1 MTPTISLS
9 GLSRRYRDQLAL
21 DDVSLDIEGAAI
33 TGLLGRNG
41 AGKTTLMR
49 VIAAQEFPTAG
60 SVQVLGASPVE
71 NDSILRR
78 IVLIREDQVFPDIKV
93 RHALRLASWFYPNW
107 SADLAES
114 LMVEFGIPTKRAIAA
129 LSRGMRTALGI
140 AIGLAARAEVTL
152 FDEPYAGLDA
162 EARQYFNDRLLADYT
177 EHPRTVVLSTHLIDE
192 VADLLER
199 VVLIDH
205 GRIVLDA
212 AADEIRGSATRVSG
226 STAAVEQFV
235 AGRPTW
241 DRRTIVSQ
249 TSVVVAATLDDG
261 DRASARALRLSLEPL
276 SLQQLIVHAAG
287 GAVAGTAGASSERTL
302 A

>member
-1 MTPTISLS
+1 VTPTISLS
-9 GLSRRYRDQLAL
+9 GLTRRYRDQLAL
-21 DDVSLDIEGAAI
+21 DHVSLDVEGGAI
-33 TGLLGRNG
+33 TGLMGRNG
-41 AGKTTLMR
+41 AGKTTLLR

-78 IVLIREDQVFPDIKV
+78 IVLIREDQVYPDLKV
-93 RHALRLASWFYPNW
+93 REALRLASWFHLNW
-107 SADLAES
+107 SAALAER
-114 LMVEFGIPTKRAIAA
+114 LVTEYGLPANRAIAA
-129 LSRGMRTALGI
+129 LSRGMRTALGNV
-140 AIGLAARAEVTL
+140 IGLAARAEVTL

-162 EARQYFNDRLLADYT
+162 AARQSFNDRLLADYA

-205 GRIVLDA
+205 GRVVLDA

-226 STAAVEQFV
+226 STTAVERFV

-287 GAVAGTAGASSERTL
+287 GAVAGPADASERTL

>member
-9 GLSRRYRDQLAL
+9 GLTRRYRDQLAL

-49 VIAAQEFPTAG
+49 IIAAQEFPTAG
-60 SVQVLGASPVE
+60 CVQVLGACPIE
-71 NDSILRR
+71 NDAILRR
-78 IVLIREDQVFPDIKV
+78 IVLVREDQIFPDLKV
-93 RHALRLASWFYPNW
+93 HQALRLASWFYPNW
-107 SADLAES
+107 SADLAET
-114 LMVEFGIPTKRAIAA
+114 LVAQYELPTKRAIAA

-162 EARQYFNDRLLADYT
+162 AARQRFNDWLLADYT
-177 EHPRTVVLSTHLIDE
+177 EHPRTVVLSTHLIDDG
-192 VADLLER
+192 ANLLER
-199 VVLIDH
+199 VVLIDR

-226 STAAVEQFV
+226 PTTAVERFV

-249 TSVVVAATLDDG
+249 TSVVVAATFDDG
-261 DRASARALRLSLEPL
+261 DRAGARALRLSLEPL
-276 SLQQLIVHAAG
+276 SLQQLIVHAA
-287 GAVAGTAGASSERTL
+287 ASSADASERTL

>member
-1 MTPTISLS
+1 VTPTISLS
-9 GLSRRYRDQLAL
+9 GLTRRYRDQLAL
-21 DDVSLDIEGAAI
+21 DHVSLDVEGGAI
-33 TGLLGRNG
+33 TGLMGRNG
-41 AGKTTLMR
+41 AGKTTLLR

-78 IVLIREDQVFPDIKV
+78 IVLIREDQVYPDLKV
-93 RHALRLASWFYPNW
+93 REALRLASWFHLNW
-107 SADLAES
+107 SAALAER
-114 LMVEFGIPTKRAIAA
+114 LVTEYGLPANRAIAA
-129 LSRGMRTALGI
+129 LSRGMRTALGNV
-140 AIGLAARAEVTL
+140 IGLAARAEVTL

-162 EARQYFNDRLLADYT
+162 AARQSFNDRLLADYA

-205 GRIVLDA
+205 GRVVLDA

-226 STAAVEQFV
+226 STTAVERFV

-249 TSVVVAATLDDG
+249 TSVVVAARFDEA
-261 DRASARALRLSLEPL
+261 DRATARALRLSLEPL

-287 GAVAGTAGASSERTL
+287 GAVAGPADASERTL